1 MGDDWRYREAGDRL
15 ATLREMGDSAKIGL
29 SPGGRWEILTLC
41 PPLAVK
47 MEEFVGSL
55 GLVNGGG
62 RGGRPPAIFQFIY
75 VPQLIRKMG
84 PS

>member
-41 PPLAVK
+41 PPPLN
-47 MEEFVGSL
+47 MEY
-55 GLVNGGG
+55 
-62 RGGRPPAIFQFIY
+62 RPFSAPLNVQ
-75 VPQLIRKMG
+75 
-84 PS
+84 